1 MKNNLFKKIF
11 GFKEKIVTRI
21 APSPTGVLHIGTVRT
36 ALFNYLYAKKF
47 GGKFIMRIEDTDTER
62 STKEFEK
69 NIYDG
74 LSWLGFKWDE
84 FYKQS
89 DRLEIYTKETKRLID
104 AGYAYIS
111 KEEEGDRSEVIRFKN
126 PNKVVTFVDELRGE
140 ISFDTTEL
148 GDFVIAKSL
157 NEPLY
162 HLAVVIDDG
171 LMGIT
176 HIIRGD
182 DGISNTPRQLLIQS
196 ALGYKRPI
204 YVHLPLIL
212 GKDKTKLSKRHGAKS
227 IEEFKEDGFLK
238 EAIINY
244 IAFLGW
250 NPGDER
256 EFFNIEELV
265 NNFDIKGLSKS
276 GAVFDEEKLIWFNRH
291 YIKNIKSNEF
301 LNKVRENLPPEYSTE
316 LINKLEPMFRERV
329 SVWSDISKMHK
340 EGELSYYIN
349 EPTLNAD
356 NLIWKK
362 SDKQKTILA
371 LEEIIKRLEEN
382 KNWDSPEEIKNV
394 IWDFAEKEGRGDVL
408 WPMRYAL
415 SGKEKSPDPFFIAYI
430 LDKEITLKRL
440 HTALSMLKS

>member
-1 MKNNLFKKIF
+1 
-11 GFKEKIVTRI
+11 
-21 APSPTGVLHIGTVRT
+21 
-36 ALFNYLYAKKF
+36 
-47 GGKFIMRIEDTDTER
+47 
-62 STKEFEK
+62 
-69 NIYDG
+69 
-74 LSWLGFKWDE
+74 
-84 FYKQS
+84 
-89 DRLEIYTKETKRLID
+89 
-104 AGYAYIS
+104 
-111 KEEEGDRSEVIRFKN
+111 VIRFKN